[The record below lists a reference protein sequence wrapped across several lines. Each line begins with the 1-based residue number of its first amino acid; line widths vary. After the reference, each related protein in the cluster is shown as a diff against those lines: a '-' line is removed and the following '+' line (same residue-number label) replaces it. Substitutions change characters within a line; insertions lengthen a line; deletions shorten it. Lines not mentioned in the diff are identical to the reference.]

1 MFYTKAGKHF
11 SNLMTRWLQDTRLV
25 AEACYRQ
32 SAKYDENPDSVT
44 VTHDSWKKRSRVA
57 TDGPLT
63 PKDFSLTEPAKG
75 EHIHALLNQMLASQF
90 ILLET
95 LWEAYLSELSIEL
108 STTSPELFK
117 DCLGTTYMQDALSDV
132 LTGKTS
138 SLQDVRADVGRR
150 FAACITRKPWSEQW
164 KDLSKLGIGLNAK
177 DLSQSWYSPMDEYFE
192 MRNLIV
198 HARGKVSDRLR
209 KLDSTYASYKVVKIY
224 PCHIDFFRKQF
235 LSCIGYIEIKIK
247 SRFNSDYNH

>member
-11 SNLMTRWLQDTRLV
+11 SNLITRWLQDTRLV

-108 STTSPELFK
+108 STISPAPFA
-117 DCLGTTYMQDALSDV
+117 TPRFIHSIA
-132 LTGKTS
+132 S
-138 SLQDVRADVGRR
+138 SPVFSLPP
-150 FAACITRKPWSEQW
+150 FAKTRKTPSTLLTSTERTTHWS
-164 KDLSKLGIGLNAK
+164 
-177 DLSQSWYSPMDEYFE
+177 P
-192 MRNLIV
+192 
-198 HARGKVSDRLR
+198 
-209 KLDSTYASYKVVKIY
+209 
-224 PCHIDFFRKQF
+224 
-235 LSCIGYIEIKIK
+235 
-247 SRFNSDYNH
+247 